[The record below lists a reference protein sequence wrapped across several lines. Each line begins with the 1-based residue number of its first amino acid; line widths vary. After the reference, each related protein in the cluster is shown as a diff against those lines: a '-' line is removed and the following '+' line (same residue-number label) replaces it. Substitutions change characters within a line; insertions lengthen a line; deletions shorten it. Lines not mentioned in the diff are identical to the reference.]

1 MAISIDNAVAIAS
14 LYLALVGLLST
25 FFSVH
30 LGEWLNGIQATESK
44 WNQMRN
50 RQPKDQ
56 FFSERLECYFQ
67 AASSAAPWTLVGWCA
82 VTLFLVVILCF
93 AEYLRSLLGPEASSM
108 LFRLV
113 HIPCYLFF
121 GVYLLLSLAMLFIGY
136 RKSRSIR
143 EDALKSL

>member
-93 AEYLRSLLGPEASSM
+93 AEYLLSLVGPEASSM

-121 GVYLLLSLAMLFIGY
+121 GVYFLLSLAMLFIGY